1 MQRITKLLALCAV
14 AICTL
19 TPFISPAQSGAL
31 SIWQSGPSL
40 YRVGHDGLDVDRAL
54 KRYSGMVTALGE
66 PDEQGRVYSF
76 QVKPLPAGPGY
87 APNELRGW
95 RLTLLAGQRF
105 ASVFEV
111 ESNTESE
118 ITVAAR
124 DGPLDGVAVR
134 DLFVVEQ
141 IPVERQ
147 QPVGASDSTSRL

>member
-1 MQRITKLLALCAV
+1 MGIV
-14 AICTL
+14 
-19 TPFISPAQSGAL
+19 PAQSGSP
-31 SIWQSGPSL
+31 SISDSRDGL
-40 YRVGHDGLDVDRAL
+40 LRVGHEGLEVDRAL

-76 QVKPLPAGPGY
+76 QVKPLPAGPAY

-111 ESNTESE
+111 ESNTESG
-118 ITVAAR
+118 ITVTPQ
-124 DGPLDGVAVR
+124 DGPLNGIAVR

-141 IPVERQ
+141 IAVERQ
-147 QPVGASDSTSRL
+147 QPGDVTQSQPRL